1 MRFFIS
7 LKAMHNIP
15 HKPEYETSP
24 QPSPYEGEGAG
35 ILSFLLKIVLTY
47 LLLTSNTPL
56 SLLRRGVGGEV
67 LYFIKSHAQHTPQT

>member
-1 MRFFIS
+1 EGLGVRFFIS

-35 ILSFLLKIVLTY
+35 ILSFLLKSCSHIPFTY
-47 LLLTSNTPL
+47 IQYSPLLTKE
-56 SLLRRGVGGEV
+56 RGWG
-67 LYFIKSHAQHTPQT
+67 